1 MSSKRT
7 RRIRKRESRWI
18 QAASAAETLN
28 TEAVV
33 VDWIKASG
41 DGSGDGGG
49 SGASTESKPAK
60 FSMVAYTGGPMQ
72 VGYYG
77 SPVVIDLAGITA
89 KAPIPILANHDLTQI
104 VGHADS
110 IDIAEAS
117 LKLSGIISGAGDA
130 ADQVQASAAKGFPWK
145 ASVGARPDKLEFV
158 GEGIKTSVNGKMF
171 TGPLYV
177 ARKSTLGE
185 VSFVA
190 VAADGRTS
198 AKVAASAAYTRKE
211 NDMKFEQW
219 VEAMGLVMAELRDDQ
234 VAKLRAKYD
243 HEVQAAASKAGQIS
257 ASGNGQAVTIV
268 APKFDL
274 SGVCLTYEKHVAG
287 FQAKA
292 AEYVGKIAAD
302 KLAEIQASAG
312 KVAAE
317 LKARALNEEWAPTR
331 LEVELVKA
339 QANFEVSL
347 IREERPK
354 GPAIHASSRDGIGP
368 VIEAAFAQTCGL
380 QNPDKH
386 YKPEVLEA
394 AWNHRGIG
402 IQELLLN
409 HAVQAGYTGR
419 MRIADDN
426 IREVLRAAFSTH
438 SLTTILSATGNKILL
453 EGFNSVPQTWREV
466 AAVRSVSDF
475 KTVTAYR
482 LNASLEYEEVGPTG
496 EIHHGTLS
504 QESYTMSAKT
514 YAKMLALTRVDIIN
528 DDLGAFA
535 DLRSRFGLGAAI
547 KMNNLFW
554 TTWLKAYSD
563 ATFWTAAR
571 KNIST
576 SSALAEAGLASAL
589 KVFRNMPAPDGN
601 LMSLTPDR
609 ILVPSDLEATADKLF
624 KSSEVRDTT
633 ASTKFLT
640 TNIYQGRFRPIVVP
654 ELGTSSFTGYSAT
667 TWYMLANPAV
677 LASAVMCF
685 LNGQQNPTIES
696 TDAEFDTLGIQFRG
710 YHDFGSAMS
719 EYRAS
724 VACEQ

>member
-1 MSSKRT
+1 MSNKRT
-7 RRIRKRESRWI
+7 RRIRKHDARMI
-18 QAASAAETLN
+18 QAAAAGHPIS
-28 TEAVV
+28 TEAVA
-33 VDWIKASG
+33 VDWVLAS
-41 DGSGDGGG
+41 
-49 SGASTESKPAK
+49 ASDNQEGKTPGPAK
-60 FSMVAYTGGPMQ
+60 FSMTAYTGGPVQ

-104 VGHADS
+104 VGHADEVNVS
-110 IDIAEAS
+110 ESS
-117 LKLSGIISGAGDA
+117 LKLSGLVSGASPA
-130 ADQVQASAAKGFPWK
+130 ADQVQASAANGFPWR

-158 GEGIKTSVNGKMF
+158 GEGVTTKVNGKTF

-190 VAADGRTS
+190 VAADSKTS
-198 AKVAASAAYTRKE
+198 AKVAASAAYIERNK
-211 NDMKFEQW
+211 DMKFEQW
-219 VEAMGLVMAELRDDQ
+219 VEAMGLNLAELRDDQ
-234 VAKLRAKYD
+234 VANLQAKYD
-243 HEVQAAASKAGQIS
+243 AEVKAAGVTVGVINAA
-257 ASGNGQAVTIV
+257 GNGQVPKID

-274 SGVCLTYEKHVAG
+274 AGVCLTYEKHVAG
-287 FQAKA
+287 VQAKA
-292 AEYVGKIAAD
+292 AEYTGKVAAD

-312 KVAAE
+312 KAAAE
-317 LKARALNEEWAPTR
+317 MKAKALNEEWAPTR

-354 GPAIHASSRDGIGP
+354 GPAIHASLRDPNGR

-394 AWNHRGIG
+394 AWQHRGIG

-409 HAVQAGYTGR
+409 HAVQAGYSGR
-419 MRIADDN
+419 MRIGDDN
-426 IREVLRAAFSTH
+426 IRDVLRAAFSVH

-453 EGFNSVPQTWREV
+453 EGFNSIPQSWREV

-482 LNASLEYEEVGPTG
+482 MNASLEYEEIGPTG

-504 QESYTMSAKT
+504 QESYTMAVKT
-514 YAKMLALTRVDIIN
+514 YAKMLALTRNDIIN

-535 DLRSRFGLGAAI
+535 DLRSRLGLGAAI
-547 KMNNLFW
+547 KMNKVFW
-554 TTWLKAYSD
+554 TAWLAAYSG
-563 ATFWTAAR
+563 AAFWTAAR
-571 KNIST
+571 GNIST
-576 SSALAEAGLASAL
+576 GSALAEAGLTAAV
-589 KVFRNMPAPDGN
+589 KVFRNMAGPDGN
-601 LMSLTPDR
+601 LMSLEPDR
-609 ILVPSDLEATADKLF
+609 ILVPTDLEATARKIYVSQEF
-624 KSSEVRDTT
+624 RDTT
-633 ASTKFLT
+633 ASTKFNT
-640 TNIYQGRFRPIVVP
+640 ANIYQNRFRPIVVP
-654 ELGTSSFTGYSAT
+654 ELSNTGYTGYSAT
-667 TWYMLANPAV
+667 TWYMMANPAV

-685 LNGQQNPTIES
+685 LNGVQNPTIES
-696 TDAEFDTLGIQFRG
+696 TDADFDTLGIQFRG
-710 YHDFGSAMS
+710 YHDFGAAMS